1 MNLILLY
8 RFMIIHFFSLDE
20 NNRKH
25 IADLLLLTKQKVN
38 VHEKYIIIN
47 QVRIR
52 INDLT
57 AHCFNLLIPLINKK
71 EDRIF
76 LNS

>member
-8 RFMIIHFFSLDE
+8 RFMVIHFFSLNK

-38 VHEKYIIIN
+38 INEKYIIIN
-47 QVRIR
+47 QVEVTID
-52 INDLT
+52 DLT
-57 AHCFNLLIPLINKK
+57 AHCFGLLLPLISKK

-76 LNS
+76 LSS